1 MRMRSRVRGLGLMV
15 VVSALFA
22 GSHVF
27 APDARAQ
34 AREIKIGGTMA
45 VTGTFSVEWGPTAKN
60 FMEAWATMM
69 NERGGIFVKR
79 SEEHTSEL
87 QSRLHL
93 VCRLLLEKKKI

>member
-1 MRMRSRVRGLGLMV
+1 MV

-45 VTGTFSVEWGPTAKN
+45 VTGTFSVEWGSTAKT
-60 FMEAWATMM
+60 FMGA
-69 NERGGIFVKR
+69 
-79 SEEHTSEL
+79 SS
-87 QSRLHL
+87 
-93 VCRLLLEKKKI
+93 